1 MVRSASS
8 DSSETFLIRLLSSDF
23 TYTLTNNTEL
33 RKIDSRFRHAEIS
46 YPTISIDPAI
56 SGGVEAAK
64 EKQVVLNA
72 MEMRPPLMDLSGKT
86 KYPVLF
92 QV

>member
-1 MVRSASS
+1 
-8 DSSETFLIRLLSSDF
+8 LIATDF

-33 RKIDSRFRHAEIS
+33 RKIDSRFQHAEIS
-46 YPTISIDPAI
+46 YPTISIDPTI
-56 SGGVEAAK
+56 SGGPGAEK
-64 EKQVVLNA
+64 EKQVELNA